1 MPCSHC
7 RQSGHNITTC
17 DLVGLQVGGG
27 PTQRSITADEM
38 TRVSSCVKIQRAWRL
53 YKPEHICSICISG
66 IDKEKDNCVTKCG
79 HKFCF
84 TCLASNLPHRQTC
97 PLCRAPLVHDFPVVV
112 VNTGQEIDDAYTE
125 GLNDGR
131 EDTMTHTR
139 QLVANGYGR
148 GLIDGRENTM
158 AHARQLVEER
168 EEIAYGRG
176 LLDGRA
182 IKEDELDDAKAE
194 ITRLKFQV
202 ENLRCDH
209 RNMVKNL
216 CSDYKLHR
224 DDLCEKIKH
233 LKTHNISIS
242 MNLRK
247 RLTDITD
254 MPHTP
259 KSCNED

>member
-97 PLCRAPLVHDFPVVV
+97 PLCRAPLVPDFVK
-112 VNTGQEIDDAYTE
+112 NLDEQDIIDSYQT
-125 GLNDGR
+125 
-131 EDTMTHTR
+131 
-139 QLVANGYGR
+139 GYGR
-148 GLIDGRENTM
+148 GLM
-158 AHARQLVEER
+158 A
-168 EEIAYGRG
+168 
-176 LLDGRA
+176 GRA

-209 RNMVKNL
+209 EKQRITNLFLRASQEGSLCDIKNVI
-216 CSDYKLHR
+216 KN
-224 DDLCEKIKH
+224 DL
-233 LKTHNISIS
+233 
-242 MNLRK
+242 
-247 RLTDITD
+247 
-254 MPHTP
+254 
-259 KSCNED
+259 

>member
-7 RQSGHNITTC
+7 RKSGHNITTC

-66 IDKEKDNCVTKCG
+66 IDENKDNCVTKCG

-97 PLCRAPLVHDFPVVV
+97 PLCRAPLVPDFVK
-112 VNTGQEIDDAYTE
+112 NLDEQDIIESYQTGLY
-125 GLNDGR
+125 
-131 EDTMTHTR
+131 
-139 QLVANGYGR
+139 
-148 GLIDGRENTM
+148 DGRENTM